1 MPRQICDLSRNGKHF
16 RFAKINAFSIIFC
29 YNAPK
34 NLRQGNFMNKK
45 VRVEKTI
52 DLYKIPLSAPIVA
65 LAAFAGLMVWFVV
78 KTAA

>member
-1 MPRQICDLSRNGKHF
+1 
-16 RFAKINAFSIIFC
+16 
-29 YNAPK
+29 
-34 NLRQGNFMNKK
+34 MNKK